1 MGMVRAGSATGTET
15 TTACAGVGTGAIGG
29 SAVGSAMR
37 CTMAGG
43 TVVMTAM
50 AAMVVVVWSCAATT
64 AVV

>member
-29 SAVGSAMR
+29 SAV
-37 CTMAGG
+37 
-43 TVVMTAM
+43 VMTAM